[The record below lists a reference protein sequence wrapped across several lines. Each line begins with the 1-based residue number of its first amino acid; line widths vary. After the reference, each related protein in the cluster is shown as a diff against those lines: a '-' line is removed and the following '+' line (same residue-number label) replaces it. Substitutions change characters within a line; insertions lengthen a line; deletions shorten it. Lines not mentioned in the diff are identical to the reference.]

1 MSVTPS
7 PTVGI
12 TIGTAAFPTLTAQPF
27 GYEETNTR
35 AGQTARKWLVTGLL
49 KPSEWV
55 TLLGVYDA
63 WRNTRIDE
71 VPTETSKVVGT
82 TIALSA
88 KGPGTLAWTNV
99 ACWFISAPEAEQSGA
114 YLSASVELVDANQAL
129 AVLLKQEEAEA
140 EEEEGDLPDLG
151 TFTLGSA
158 VLTLLKPPD
167 TYSDLPQLE
176 LTATGNHLISGPKV
190 IVRVKDIE
198 GTTNASG
205 WTAVRS
211 WYETNAIATPA
222 AGAYFP
228 ISVPTAT
235 AENKIVGGAVVI
247 QYTVS
252 IQLGVIV

>member
-7 PTVGI
+7 PTVGV

-55 TLLGVYDA
+55 ALLGVYDT
-63 WRNTRIDE
+63 WRNTRINE
-71 VPTETSKVVGT
+71 TPTETSKVVGT

-88 KGPGTLAWTNV
+88 KGPGSLIWTNV
-99 ACWFISAPEAEQSGA
+99 ACWFISAPQAEQSGA
-114 YLSASVELVDANQAL
+114 YLSASVELVDATQAL
-129 AVLLKQEEAEA
+129 AVLLKQEQA
-140 EEEEGDLPDLG
+140 EEDENLPNLG
-151 TFTLGSA
+151 TFTLGTA

-190 IVRVKDIE
+190 VVRVKDIE
-198 GTTNASG
+198 GTTNAAG
-205 WTAVRS
+205 WTAVRT
-211 WYETNAIATPA
+211 WYETNVITTPA

-228 ISVPTAT
+228 ISVPTAS

-252 IQLGVIV
+252 IQLGVVV